1 MLTRDGRTLWV
12 RDEAVLVYDDA
23 GEPRYWQG
31 MAFNMTDPTMAQL
44 EATRRLA
51 ALDELKTG

>member
-44 EATRRLA
+44 EATA
-51 ALDELKTG
+51 GSPPSTS